1 MNQKTLFMSEIVLFI
16 LKRKKEMR
24 TVFYIQSSGS
34 NTKEKQ
40 DKLDCRDL
48 FYLIFGNTINSL
60 LLK

>member
-1 MNQKTLFMSEIVLFI
+1 MTEIVLFI
-16 LKRKKEMR
+16 LKRKTEMR
-24 TVFYIQSSGS
+24 TVFYTQSSGR

-48 FYLIFGNTINSL
+48 FYLIFANTVNSL

>member
-24 TVFYIQSSGS
+24 TVFYTQSSGS

-48 FYLIFGNTINSL
+48 FYLIFANTVNSL